1 MRKAIAWI
9 LGLLL
14 LTACCT
20 SFGEDTFIMEGYDGD
35 NSYHDWQNNYFF
47 KRMQE
52 KTGIGFTFRQV
63 DNFEKWQMRKKEIIA
78 AKDLPDVLFKAE
90 LTPAETVRLYQE
102 GTIIDLKPYIDKY
115 APNLSALLKAHP
127 DWEKAITLPDGAIAA
142 LPSLNTLQ
150 NNNLMWINKTWLDRL
165 HLQVP
170 TTVEELTEVL
180 REFKKGDPNRNGR
193 ADEIPL
199 TFIGMWDLRWLA
211 HAFGILADDYNLS
224 VDDYGHVSSP
234 LKTDA
239 YRAFVTWLHD
249 LWTEG
254 LLDQEGFSRTDA
266 LRQITNA
273 NDTIPFGLMLSPT
286 PLFVVPASAN
296 DQYVLMLP
304 LKHDGKQV
312 YRDLTGDVIRGT
324 FAITSA
330 CKEPEKLIKW
340 VDYLYSEEG
349 SRLAQSGKEGSE
361 YIWNQDGLWEWV
373 EDMTTVASY
382 VLPEFT
388 IVEGGST
395 PGLYTADFQLKY
407 ADDTARKAVEQM
419 NAAKPYASFVGTLC
433 YMSPEDEKRM
443 QEIQDELGRYAE
455 KTMAAFVTGD
465 QPINDETWKDFCDT
479 LDQKGLQEMISIRQK
494 YVPVTD

>member
-1 MRKAIAWI
+1 M
-9 LGLLL
+9 
-14 LTACCT
+14 LTGCCT
-20 SFGEDTFIMEGYDGD
+20 AFGEDTFVMEGYDGD

-63 DNFEKWQMRKKEIIA
+63 DNYEKWQARKNEIIA
-78 AKDLPDVLFKAE
+78 AKDIPDVLFKAE
-90 LTPAETVRLYQE
+90 LTPAETVKLYQE
-102 GTIIDLKPYIDKY
+102 GTIIDLKPYIEKY

-127 DWEKAITLPDGAIAA
+127 DWEKAITLPDGAIPA

-150 NNNLMWINKTWLDRL
+150 NNNLMWINKNWLDRL

-170 TTVEELTEVL
+170 TTAEELTEVL

-224 VDDYGHVSSP
+224 VDEHGHVSSP

-239 YRAFVTWLHD
+239 YRAFLTWLHD

-254 LLDQEGFSRTDA
+254 LIDQEGFSRTDA
-266 LRQITNA
+266 LRQISDANA
-273 NDTIPFGLMLSPT
+273 VIPFGMMLSPT

-296 DQYVLMLP
+296 DQYALMLP

-349 SRLAQSGKEGSE
+349 SRLAQSGQEGSE
-361 YIWNQDGLWEWV
+361 YVWNQDGFWEWV

-407 ADDTARKAVEQM
+407 ADETARRAVEQM
-419 NAAKPYASFVGTLC
+419 NAAKPYASFVGPLC

-443 QEIQDELGRYAE
+443 QEIQEDLGRYAE

-465 QPINDETWKDFCDT
+465 QPLNDETWKEFCDT
-479 LDQKGLQEMISIRQK
+479 LDVKGLPELIEIRQK
-494 YVPVTD
+494 YTPVTD